1 MLAAR
6 ETRAGAMAGQGQ
18 SFVARHWITT
28 LGKTRDIVMSSPG
41 RHSTGIS
48 KLDEMLGGGLL
59 PGTLTVVI
67 GATGIGKTQLGIQ
80 YANAGLTQDGR
91 RGAIFDMSARGDS
104 QSHSEYAARLFDW
117 TMSKVSGDQMIKLEA
132 FFAKER
138 DHGDYLHVF
147 DYSGRRVTKRDLEF
161 DQWQQWQAEL
171 NAKLRSAIAFLYGNC
186 VQGTR
191 RFVVDGIEPTDR
203 PHESIQ
209 FNLFEYVYHQVIRKD
224 PEWVARDLFRESYR
238 RNADSVANH
247 VYDATSNSC
256 VLLYTSHDALL
267 DDMIARPLD
276 EGDALANANTLIY
289 LGKIRDGNRVARGL
303 YIAKH
308 RGSACDDQI
317 ARYHIDDQ
325 GLQIEPTSP

>member
-1 MLAAR
+1 
-6 ETRAGAMAGQGQ
+6 
-18 SFVARHWITT
+18 
-28 LGKTRDIVMSSPG
+28 MSSQD
-41 RHSTGIS
+41 RHSTGIRQ
-48 KLDEMLGGGLL
+48 LDEMLGGGLL

-80 YANAGLTQDGR
+80 FANAGLAQEGR
-91 RGAIFDMSARGDS
+91 RGVVFDMSARGDS
-104 QSHSEYAARLFDW
+104 QSHGEYAARLFDW
-117 TMSKVSGDQMIKLEA
+117 TLSKVFGDQMIKLDS
-132 FFAKER
+132 FFATER

-147 DYSGRRVTKRDLEF
+147 DYAGRRVTKRDLDFE
-161 DQWQQWQAEL
+161 QWQQWQAEL
-171 NAKLRSAIAFLYGNC
+171 NAKLRSAIAFLYGNA

-238 RNADSVANH
+238 RNAAEAAAH
-247 VYDATSNSC
+247 AYDAAANSC
-256 VLLYTSHDALL
+256 LLLYTSHDALL
-267 DDMIARPLD
+267 DDMIVRPLE

-289 LGKIRDGNRVARGL
+289 LGKIRDGNRIARGL

-308 RGSACDDQI
+308 RGSACDDRI
-317 ARYHIDDQ
+317 ARFHIDQHGIQLDPS
-325 GLQIEPTSP
+325 GV